1 MQIVDKVIA
10 MRSRY
15 LETIIWLAGRNRKV
29 GFRRVGEHTA
39 DSDSTARFMAN
50 SVCERYHSTSLAR
63 EDQRMQIS
71 GKTVLITGAGRGL
84 GAAMARGLAERGA
97 DVALVDLDETGLQ
110 EVAGACR
117 ALGRRVQTYS
127 ANVASEI
134 EVVNVFERV
143 ASDFGRLDC
152 AIANA
157 GILRDGL
164 LVKVKDG
171 AVVAKLPLAQWQSV
185 IDVNL
190 TGVFLCGREAAERMI
205 RLGNGGCI
213 INISSLSRAGN
224 FGQSNYSAAKA
235 GVAALTVVWAKELAR
250 YGIRVNA
257 IAPGFIKTEMV
268 AAMKPEMLEKMAAG
282 IPAQRLGD
290 PSEIAATAAFILEN
304 DYCNGRVIEI
314 DGGQRL

>member
-1 MQIVDKVIA
+1 
-10 MRSRY
+10 
-15 LETIIWLAGRNRKV
+15 
-29 GFRRVGEHTA
+29 
-39 DSDSTARFMAN
+39 
-50 SVCERYHSTSLAR
+50 
-63 EDQRMQIS
+63 
-71 GKTVLITGAGRGL
+71 LITGAGRGL
-84 GAAMARGLAERGA
+84 GAAMAEGLADRGA
-97 DVALVDLDETGLQ
+97 NLALVDLDASGLDA
-110 EVAGACR
+110 VRTACEKRGVR
-117 ALGRRVQTYS
+117 AATYD
-127 ANVASEI
+127 ANVAVEAD
-134 EVVNVFERV
+134 VVTTFDRV
-143 ASDFGRLDC
+143 VADFGRLDA

-171 AVVAKLPLAQWQSV
+171 AIVDKLSVAQWQAV

-190 TGVFLCGREAAERMI
+190 TGVFLTGREAAERMI

-213 INISSLSRAGN
+213 VNISSLSRAGN

-268 AAMKPEMLEKMAAG
+268 ASMKPELLAKMAAG
-282 IPAQRLGD
+282 IPVQRLGE

-304 DYCNGRVIEI
+304 DYFNGRVLEI

>member
-1 MQIVDKVIA
+1 MQ
-10 MRSRY
+10 
-15 LETIIWLAGRNRKV
+15 LA
-29 GFRRVGEHTA
+29 
-39 DSDSTARFMAN
+39 
-50 SVCERYHSTSLAR
+50 
-63 EDQRMQIS
+63 

-84 GAAMARGLAERGA
+84 GAAMAEGLANRGA
-97 DVALVDLDETGLQ
+97 SLALVDLDAAGLDA
-110 EVAGACR
+110 VRTACEKR
-117 ALGRRVQTYS
+117 GVHATTYH
-127 ANVASEI
+127 ANVAVEAD
-134 EVVNVFERV
+134 VVTTFDRV
-143 ASDFGRLDC
+143 VADFGRLDVV
-152 AIANA
+152 IANA

-171 AVVAKLPLAQWQSV
+171 AVVDKLSLAQWQAV

-213 INISSLSRAGN
+213 VNISSLSRAGN

-250 YGIRVNA
+250 FGIRVNA

-268 AAMKPEMLEKMAAG
+268 ASMKPELLAKMAAG
-282 IPAQRLGD
+282 IPVQRLGE
-290 PSEIAATAAFILEN
+290 PNEIAATAAFILEN
-304 DYCNGRVIEI
+304 DYCNGRVLEI